1 MPFAQTQIFEQQSAP
16 KRRMRGLGILFC
28 SIVFM
33 PILAF
38 AADKDEQVYTPPPLF
53 GGAAP
58 AEESSRSKEVF
69 IHVQK
74 AAPIQSTVQAKTS
87 PALDVKKEQKPQIII
102 IGSDGQGRAERED
115 TGPRIMK
122 FEVKSRKINLAD
134 EMKKEKEETLKA
146 SKAAKAVPAKK
157 AKIISLISGQPDQQI
172 VRIKNIREKTQDSSN
187 TLAMPA
193 LPPTSVTRMD
203 MPPPP
208 PPSSEAPT
216 PFQGGSSNNPPIK
229 ANTTTTTPGTSAM
242 NQALLDTKPS
252 KSTDTM
258 ADSFSPMIL
267 GAPHILLPF
276 SGGSAALTPELQ
288 GRIDDNIV
296 NIMGK
301 NPKKSV
307 IIVGYASST
316 EHDQDQGKNLSL
328 ARALTV
334 RNYLKSKGIGPDR
347 MNIKA
352 KGNQSLRQNLDQVE
366 VIFN

>member
-16 KRRMRGLGILFC
+16 KRQTWGLGILC
-28 SIVFM
+28 CLIALM
-33 PILAF
+33 PIPVL
-38 AADKDEQVYTPPPLF
+38 AADEGEQTYTPPPLF
-53 GGAAP
+53 GAEAP
-58 AEESSRSKEVF
+58 AEESSRAKEVF
-69 IHVQK
+69 IRVQK
-74 AAPIQSTVQAKTS
+74 AAPIQSTVQAKS
-87 PALDVKKEQKPQIII
+87 PPPRPETKSEQKPQVII
-102 IGSDGQGRAERED
+102 IGSDSKGRAEIED

-134 EMKKEKEETLKA
+134 EMKKEKEEAVKA
-146 SKAAKAVPAKK
+146 SKAAKAASVKK
-157 AKIISLISGQPDQQI
+157 AKIISLTPGQSDQQT
-172 VRIKNIREKTQDSSN
+172 VKVKNIREKTPDSAD

-193 LPPTSVTRMD
+193 LPPAPVTRIN

-208 PPSSEAPT
+208 PPLSAETPAPLEDLA
-216 PFQGGSSNNPPIK
+216 K
-229 ANTTTTTPGTSAM
+229 AADIPTPGTPAM
-242 NQALLDTKPS
+242 NQALLDTKPAEGTNAVAS
-252 KSTDTM
+252 N
-258 ADSFSPMIL
+258 ASPMIL
-267 GAPHILLPF
+267 GEPHILLPF
-276 SGGSAALTPELQ
+276 NKASAALTSELQ

-316 EHDQDQGKNLSL
+316 DQDQDQGKNLSL

-334 RNYLKSKGIGPDR
+334 RDYLKSKGIDPDR